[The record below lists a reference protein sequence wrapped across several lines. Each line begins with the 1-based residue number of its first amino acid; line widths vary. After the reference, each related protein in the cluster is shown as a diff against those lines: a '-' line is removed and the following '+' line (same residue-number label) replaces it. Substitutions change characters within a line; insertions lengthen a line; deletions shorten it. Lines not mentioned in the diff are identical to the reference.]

1 MKKARKRKSSRLGGG
16 DHRELNPVK
25 DQRKW

>member
-25 DQRKW
+25 DQ